1 MSEPAAVYSDYK
13 LHYEIDGETQVPPEE
28 LPPPRRAEE
37 RRRMD
42 FVLRLGRFERGEK
55 VLDLGCGAG
64 WASRMLS
71 EAGVRTFGLDLSRR
85 GLRKAK
91 GVAPE
96 ASFVFGDGYSLP
108 FKEGSLDGAV
118 LSEVLE
124 HLVDP
129 GGVLSEVH
137 RVLRPG
143 GRLVVSVPY
152 REEIRW
158 TLCVHCNRF
167 TPINAHLHSFDE
179 GKLSGMLSEA
189 GFSVVSLKTFSSKIL
204 AVLSFPRLTSW
215 APYIVWRTVDRLF
228 CRWLGRE
235 GFLAALAR
243 R

>member
-1 MSEPAAVYSDYK
+1 
-13 LHYEIDGETQVPPEE
+13 
-28 LPPPRRAEE
+28 
-37 RRRMD
+37 
-42 FVLRLGRFERGEK
+42 
-55 VLDLGCGAG
+55 
-64 WASRMLS
+64 
-71 EAGVRTFGLDLSRR
+71 
-85 GLRKAK
+85 
-91 GVAPE
+91 
-96 ASFVFGDGYSLP
+96 
-108 FKEGSLDGAV
+108 DGAV

-179 GKLSGMLSEA
+179 GKLSGMLSKA